1 MSPPTGTTW
10 YSSLLAALEAARYT
24 HEEVVASVVAEVGE
38 DPDWLKAALSGDVAP
53 SASEYLILSAVT
65 SIPVP
70 VLAGLVDP
78 AASTGVALRAGTLAA
93 PGEATEAAQRRGIE
107 LVGTSRLICSWL
119 GADWAERASRLERA
133 RNMISHEA
141 FSPNAGKFAAQQV
154 RAMLA
159 RMKLI
164 SRDGPIGDLV
174 SLVESLGIPV
184 EFREDLPEG
193 IHGLT
198 IHDQSLGTWDCA
210 ILIRVQDFWVRQRY
224 TLAHELCHVLYRDSG
239 LVFVNDEKVPE
250 SAKGEEVRAEAFA
263 RHFLAPSLEARAI
276 WSSHLK
282 GSGGDVNKALCEF
295 MLHFGISRQASIRLL
310 VEERLAK
317 RALLQEIAQSPV
329 WSCMQSAGLGTI
341 WDELVEEQG
350 KASASVWLVE
360 SALHLYE
367 EGLVPA
373 SVVASAL
380 GQPEDNVRRDLEL
393 QGWQVRADL

>member
-1 MSPPTGTTW
+1 MSSPTGSNW
-10 YSSLLAALEAARYT
+10 YNSLLAALSAARYSPD
-24 HEEVVASVVAEVGE
+24 EVVANVVAEVGE
-38 DPDWLKAALSGDVAP
+38 DTDWLKSALSGDVAP
-53 SASEYLILSAVT
+53 SASQYLILSAVT

-78 AASTGVALRAGTLAA
+78 ATSTGVALRAGTLAA
-93 PGEATEAAQRRGIE
+93 PGEATEAAQRRGTE
-107 LVGTSRLICSWL
+107 LVATSRLICSWL

-133 RNMISHEA
+133 RSMISHEP
-141 FSPNAGKFAAQQV
+141 FPPNAGKFAAQQV

-174 SLVESLGIPV
+174 ALVESMGIPV

-193 IHGLT
+193 VHGLT

-239 LVFVNDEKVPE
+239 LVFVNDEDVPE
-250 SAKGEEVRAEAFA
+250 SAKSEEIRAEAFA

-276 WSSHLK
+276 WTSHLK
-282 GSGGDVNKALCEF
+282 SSGGDENKALCEF

-310 VEERLAK
+310 VTERLAS
-317 RALLQEIAQSPV
+317 RGLLQEITKSSV
-329 WSCMQSAGLGTI
+329 WNCMQLAGLGPI
-341 WDELVEEQG
+341 WAELVEEQSE
-350 KASASVWLVE
+350 ASASVWLVQ

-373 SVVASAL
+373 SVVASAI
-380 GQPEDNVRRDLEL
+380 GQPEDKIRRDLEL
-393 QGWQVRADL
+393 QGWQVRAEI